1 MAFNKY
7 ISSWLSGVDFP
18 SQLPLK
24 QKRAMS
30 DPHHNSNSFK
40 RFVLIEQVQNAP
52 SSPLGFCCGQLEL
65 TSTPFFSAQSDVSLA
80 PSSKSSP
87 TRADNFIRRLLK
99 LKRANPPIY
108 CEFIDRLPR
117 NLCSA
122 SISVLRIAFG
132 KNLHTKFILV
142 HFKVHIHLL

>member
-1 MAFNKY
+1 MAFNEY

-40 RFVLIEQVQNAP
+40 RFVLIEQVQNAL

-65 TSTPFFSAQSDVSLA
+65 TSTPFFNAQSDVSSA
-80 PSSKSSP
+80 SSSRSSL
-87 TRADNFIRRLLK
+87 TRADSPTRRLLK
-99 LKRANPPIY
+99 LEEQTHPFIVSSL
-108 CEFIDRLPR
+108 IDRLET
-117 NLCSA
+117 
-122 SISVLRIAFG
+122 SVQLQLAC
-132 KNLHTKFILV
+132 
-142 HFKVHIHLL
+142 